1 MAMSNQNTLTE
12 LSAYPVVTTWPIQWG
27 DQDAFGHVNN
37 TVPIR
42 WFESS
47 RLAYLEQTP
56 LHAREVS
63 GGLGPILAAI
73 HCNYRSQLT
82 YPDTIHVGARIA
94 AIGRTS
100 FKMEHAVYSE
110 AGRSIAAEGD
120 SVVVVFNYETQ
131 KPTRVPDEVRAAIE
145 AIEGRSLSS

>member
-1 MAMSNQNTLTE
+1 MSNQNTLTE
-12 LSAYPVVTTWPIQWG
+12 LSEYPVVTTWPIQWG

-47 RLAYLEQTP
+47 RLAYLEKTP
-56 LHAREVS
+56 LHAHAVS

>member
-1 MAMSNQNTLTE
+1 MAMSNQDTLTE
-12 LSAYPVVTTWPIQWG
+12 LSAYPIVTTWPIQWG

-42 WFESS
+42 WFESA

-56 LHAREVS
+56 LHAIGVP

-131 KPTRVPDEVRAAIE
+131 KPTRVPDEVRAVIE